1 MIDKH
6 TFVDL
11 LKTMKNYVTGLADFE
26 KSLHTIFDDNFLIH
40 IIDGT
45 LVAAGEGFF
54 TKEQLDDLEN
64 DVTVNTVIDM
74 IYHFAFKGE
83 FGAKPA
89 ELQRLYVENENKNNE
104 RAFNAFTP
112 EELYVIIDR
121 YLHPKEVAETY
132 TIHC

>member
-45 LVAAGEGFF
+45 LVAVGEGFF

-112 EELYVIIDR
+112 EELYIIIDR
-121 YLHPKEVAETY
+121 YLHPQEFAETY
-132 TIHC
+132 TIRC

>member
-11 LKTMKNYVTGLADFE
+11 LTTIKNYTAGLEDFE
-26 KSLHTIFDDNFLIH
+26 KSLQTLFDDNFLTQ
-40 IIDGT
+40 IIDCT
-45 LVAAGEGFF
+45 LVTLGEGFF
-54 TKEQLDDLEN
+54 TQEQLDCLEN
-64 DVTVNTVIDM
+64 QAEVETVIDM

-89 ELQRLYVENENKNNE
+89 ELQRLYVEDENKSNE

>member
-1 MIDKH
+1 MIEKH

-11 LKTMKNYVTGLADFE
+11 LKTTKNYVVGLRDYE
-26 KSLHTIFDDNFLIH
+26 KSLSTVFDDNFLTH
-40 IIDGT
+40 IIDCT
-45 LVAAGEGFF
+45 LVTLSEGFF
-54 TKEQLDDLEN
+54 TQEQLDDIEN
-64 DVTVNTVIDM
+64 QVAIETVTDM
-74 IYHFAFKGE
+74 IYHFALKGE

-89 ELQRLYVENENKNNE
+89 ELQRLYVENENKSNE

-121 YLHPKEVAETY
+121 YLHPQEIAETY

>member
-6 TFVDL
+6 TFVDQ
-11 LKTMKNYVTGLADFE
+11 LKIMKNYVAGLEDFE
-26 KSLHTIFDDNFLIH
+26 KSLHTLFEDNFLTH

-45 LVAAGEGFF
+45 LVTLGEGFF

-64 DVTVNTVIDM
+64 QVAVQTVIDM
-74 IYHFAFKGE
+74 IYHFTMIGE

-89 ELQRLYVENENKNNE
+89 ELQRLYIENENKSNE

>member
-6 TFVDL
+6 TFVDF
-11 LKTMKNYVTGLADFE
+11 LKIIKNYVAGLEDFE
-26 KSLHTIFDDNFLIH
+26 KSLHTLFDNNFLTN
-40 IIDGT
+40 IIDCT
-45 LVAAGEGFF
+45 LVTLGEGFF

-64 DVTVNTVIDM
+64 RVAVETVTDM
-74 IYHFAFKGE
+74 IYHFAMKGE

-89 ELQRLYVENENKNNE
+89 ELQRLYVENENKSNE

-121 YLHPKEVAETY
+121 YLHPEEVAETY

>member
-11 LKTMKNYVTGLADFE
+11 LKTMKTYVAGLTDFE
-26 KSLHTIFDDNFLIH
+26 KPLHTIFDDNFLTH
-40 IIDGT
+40 IIDAT
-45 LVAAGEGFF
+45 LVTLGEGFF
-54 TKEQLDDLEN
+54 TEEQLDDLEN
-64 DVTVNTVIDM
+64 QVAIETVIDM
-74 IYHFAFKGE
+74 IYHFAMNGE

-89 ELQRLYVENENKNNE
+89 ELQRLYVENENKSTE

>member
-11 LKTMKNYVTGLADFE
+11 LKTMKNYVADLTDFE
-26 KSLHTIFDDNFLIH
+26 KSLHTIFDDNFLTH
-40 IIDGT
+40 IIDCT
-45 LVAAGEGFF
+45 LVTLGEGFF
-54 TKEQLDDLEN
+54 TKEQLEDL
-64 DVTVNTVIDM
+64 DQQVKVNTVVDM
-74 IYHFAFKGE
+74 IYHFAMKGE

-89 ELQRLYVENENKNNE
+89 ELQRLYVENENKSNE

-121 YLHPKEVAETY
+121 YLHPEEVAETY

>member
-1 MIDKH
+1 
-6 TFVDL
+6 
-11 LKTMKNYVTGLADFE
+11 
-26 KSLHTIFDDNFLIH
+26 
-40 IIDGT
+40 
-45 LVAAGEGFF
+45 
-54 TKEQLDDLEN
+54 
-64 DVTVNTVIDM
+64 M

-89 ELQRLYVENENKNNE
+89 KLQRLYVEDENKSTE

-121 YLHPKEVAETY
+121 YLHPQEVAETY

>member
-11 LKTMKNYVTGLADFE
+11 LKTMKNYVAGLTDFE
-26 KSLHTIFDDNFLIH
+26 KSLHTIFDDNFLTN
-40 IIDGT
+40 IIDCT
-45 LVAAGEGFF
+45 LVTLGEGFF
-54 TKEQLDDLEN
+54 TKEQLDDLDN
-64 DVTVNTVIDM
+64 QIAVNTVIDM
-74 IYHFAFKGE
+74 IYHFAMRGE

-89 ELQRLYVENENKNNE
+89 ELQRLYVENENKTNE

-121 YLHPKEVAETY
+121 YLHPQEVAETY

>member
-11 LKTMKNYVTGLADFE
+11 LKTMKNYVAGLDDFE
-26 KSLHTIFDDNFLIH
+26 KSLRTLFDDNFLTN
-40 IIDGT
+40 IIDCT
-45 LVAAGEGFF
+45 LVTLGEGFF

-64 DVTVNTVIDM
+64 QVKVNTVIDM
-74 IYHFAFKGE
+74 IYHFAMKGG

-89 ELQRLYVENENKNNE
+89 ELQRLYIENENKSNE
-104 RAFNAFTP
+104 RAFNASTP

-121 YLHPKEVAETY
+121 YLNPQEVAETY
-132 TIHC
+132 TINC